1 MKGVERLLCSRFFSA
16 NGGQRGGR
24 AQGGRAGVEEERGL
38 NNGEREMGRETKRID
53 G

>member
-38 NNGEREMGRETKRID
+38 NNERERWEEKRRE
-53 G
+53 